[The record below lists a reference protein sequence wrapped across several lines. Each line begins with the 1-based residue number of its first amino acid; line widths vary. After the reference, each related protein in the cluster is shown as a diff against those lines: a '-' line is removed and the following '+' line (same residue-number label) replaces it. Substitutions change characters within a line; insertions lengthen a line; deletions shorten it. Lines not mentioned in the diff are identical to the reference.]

1 MGTIPESASITG
13 MTKDEQEL
21 RDRLAL
27 LSESEKIDLII
38 ELMTRIGQLTAR
50 MTVIEAR
57 IGMNSA
63 NSSKPPSSDGYAKPN
78 PKSLRKS
85 SGRKPGGKK
94 GHSGTTLCRVAEPDE
109 IVVHEPG
116 RCVCGCGLDDATV
129 EQVESRQVFDLPEK
143 LVWVTEHRM
152 VSKTCPHCGC
162 TVRAVAPP
170 QAPGPVQYGPRIRAM
185 VVYLRDVLML
195 PYQRLTDFCDD
206 VLGVGICTRSVE
218 TTQKQVYE
226 TLTSFEQMIRAQL
239 LNATTLNADET
250 GLRVNGKLHWLHSLS
265 TATLT
270 LYQMHPRRGGEAI
283 EANGIIP
290 AFHGVLLHDCWSPYF
305 RYGDAHALC
314 GAHLLRELAGICE
327 NEGHRWAQELS
338 CLLEMIPQTD
348 AASDASSLTPELA
361 GWFEQTYNEILAR
374 GTYELAPPRKTPG
387 KRGRAKNSKSANLH
401 KRLVIHRDAVLR
413 CLRNP
418 LVPFTNNQAERDI
431 RMAKLRQKISGGE
444 RTFTGAQIFAR
455 IRSYV
460 STSRKQGKNLFQNIV
475 DAVNGYPWIPLPLLP
490 PA

>member
-1 MGTIPESASITG
+1 
-13 MTKDEQEL
+13 MTRNDQEL

-38 ELMTRIGQLTAR
+38 ELMARIEQLSAR
-50 MTVIEAR
+50 VIEIEAR
-57 IGMNSA
+57 IGMNSS
-63 NSSKPPSSDGYAKPN
+63 NSSKPPSSDGYVKPN

-85 SGRKPGGKK
+85 SGRTPGGQK
-94 GHSGTTLCRVAEPDE
+94 GHPGTTLCQVAEPDE
-109 IVVHEPG
+109 IVVHEPK
-116 RCVCGCGLDDATV
+116 RCICGCGLDDAAV

-143 LVWVTEHRM
+143 LVWVTEHRIA
-152 VSKTCPHCGC
+152 SKTCPHCGR

-170 QAPGPVQYGPRIRAM
+170 QASGPVQYGPRIRAM
-185 VVYLRDVLML
+185 VVYLRDVQML
-195 PYQRLTDFCDD
+195 PFQRLTDFCGD

-218 TTQKQVYE
+218 TARKQVHE
-226 TLTSFEQMIRAQL
+226 TLAPFEQTIRAQL
-239 LNATTLNADET
+239 RNAAALHADET
-250 GLRVNGKLHWLHSLS
+250 GLRVNGKLHWFHSLS
-265 TATLT
+265 TESLT
-270 LYQMHPRRGGEAI
+270 LYQAHPKRGGEAI

-290 AFHGVLLHDCWSPYF
+290 VYQGVLVHDCWSPYF
-305 RYGDAHALC
+305 HYGGAHALC
-314 GAHLLRELAGICE
+314 GAHLLRELTGICE

-338 CLLEMIPQTD
+338 CLLEMISQTS

-361 GWFEQTYNEILAR
+361 EWFEQTYNEILAR

-387 KRGRAKNSKSANLH
+387 KRGRAKKPKSANLH
-401 KRLVIHRDAVLR
+401 ERLVRHRDAVLR
-413 CLRNP
+413 CLRDP
-418 LVPFTNNQAERDI
+418 FVPFTNNQAERDI
-431 RMAKLRQKISGGE
+431 RMVKLRQKISGGE

-475 DAVNGYPWIPLPLLP
+475 DAVNGNPWIPLPLLS

>member
-1 MGTIPESASITG
+1 MI
-13 MTKDEQEL
+13 KDDQGL

-38 ELMTRIGQLTAR
+38 ELMARIEQLSAR
-50 MTVIEAR
+50 MTEFEAR
-57 IGMNSA
+57 IGMNSS

-85 SGRKPGGKK
+85 SGRTPGGQK
-94 GHSGTTLCRVAEPDE
+94 GHPGTTLCQIAEPDE
-109 IVVHEPG
+109 IVLHEPE
-116 RCVCGCGLDDATV
+116 RCVCGCGLDDAAV

-143 LVWVTEHRM
+143 LVWVTEHRIA
-152 VSKTCPHCGC
+152 SKTCPHCGR

-170 QAPGPVQYGPRIRAM
+170 QASGPVQYGPRIRAM
-185 VVYLRDVLML
+185 VVYLRDVQML
-195 PYQRLTDFCDD
+195 PFQRLTDFCDD

-218 TTQKQVYE
+218 TAQKQVHE
-226 TLTSFEQMIRAQL
+226 TLAPFEQTIRAQL
-239 LNATTLNADET
+239 QNAAALHTDET
-250 GLRVNGKLHWLHSLS
+250 GLRVNGKLHWFHSLS
-265 TATLT
+265 TESLT
-270 LYQMHPRRGGEAI
+270 LYQAHPRRGGEAI

-290 AFHGVLLHDCWSPYF
+290 VYQGVLVHDCWSPYF
-305 RYGDAHALC
+305 HYGGAHALC

-338 CLLEMIPQTD
+338 CLLEMISQTS

-361 GWFEQTYNEILAR
+361 EWFEQTYNEILAR

-387 KRGRAKNSKSANLH
+387 KRGRAKKPKSANLH
-401 KRLVIHRDAVLR
+401 ERLVRHRDAVLR

-418 LVPFTNNQAERDI
+418 FVPFTNNQAERDI
-431 RMAKLRQKISGGE
+431 RMVKLRQKISGGE
-444 RTFTGAQIFAR
+444 RTFMGAQIFAR

-475 DAVNGYPWIPLPLLP
+475 DAVNGNPWIPLPLLSP
-490 PA
+490 T